1 MRTDFIP
8 FKIGMEYENWEFD
21 LEPVENT
28 LEYDKYIYF
37 KNDIT
42 SLFGFKVSRIF
53 LYFSWDIL
61 IKVEIFF
68 YLNYPK
74 QDFLQ
79 FIEHIEKNIEGK
91 QIRSKDETSP
101 IVRTWIGEVEML
113 QCKLRKEEG
122 IIFLSLEAKGNF

>member
-1 MRTDFIP
+1 MKTDFIP

-42 SLFGFKVSRIF
+42 SVFGFEVSKIF

-61 IKVEIFF
+61 VKVEIYIYQNIKGIF
-68 YLNYPK
+68 
-74 QDFLQ
+74 
-79 FIEHIEKNIEGK
+79 KNSQK
-91 QIRSKDETSP
+91 VQSSSD
-101 IVRTWIGEVEML
+101 
-113 QCKLRKEEG
+113 
-122 IIFLSLEAKGNF
+122 

>member
-1 MRTDFIP
+1 MVFLYPLIMKTDFIP

-42 SLFGFKVSRIF
+42 SVFGFEVLKIF

-61 IKVEIFF
+61 VKVEIYIFTKTLKE
-68 YLNYPK
+68 YSKIPK
-74 QDFLQ
+74 EFRV
-79 FIEHIEKNIEGK
+79 H
-91 QIRSKDETSP
+91 QINGNT
-101 IVRTWIGEVEML
+101 
-113 QCKLRKEEG
+113 
-122 IIFLSLEAKGNF
+122 IILSLGQT